1 MGTTFYET
9 SSDEFVMENTIELRY
24 EVGCGAPVDL
34 PLSTSPI
41 LRTGTTTGHK
51 NVRTIYIL
59 YFYTTTTTTTIIK
72 KTPRLDDRDTN
83 PKPLDKKDRD
93 TPPEG
98 LE

>member
-24 EVGCGAPVDL
+24 EVDCAPVDV

-51 NVRTIYIL
+51 NVRTIYIFIFL
-59 YFYTTTTTTTIIK
+59 Y
-72 KTPRLDDRDTN
+72 DDDDDYKEDAAFRRQRHK
-83 PKPLDKKDRD
+83 PKASR
-93 TPPEG
+93 
-98 LE
+98 